1 MHFVD
6 CRSFLESNF
15 PEILALCET
24 DLDDPIYFGKLSV
37 KSYLPLIRKDFSTH
51 RHGLA
56 VDVKEGLPFGW
67 DLSLENFTYVFD

>member
-24 DLDDPIYFGKLSV
+24 DLDGPIYFGKLSV
-37 KSYLPLIRKDFSTH
+37 KSYLPLIRKDCSTH
-51 RHGLA
+51 RHGLS